1 MKNRILIL
9 SITSFFSIIMVS
21 CGCDPVTAG
30 AIAYTSYKP
39 IVDKGYAAEAETY
52 LKDVSNAAT
61 IYEDAFGGQQP
72 TLDDLKQRGLLL
84 PSASLERDWKI
95 EMSGD
100 LFTATSTD
108 EMPGGA
114 GNTVSFNRQTGKFS
128 GYGFENKSGK

>member
-1 MKNRILIL
+1 
-9 SITSFFSIIMVS
+9 MVS

-30 AIAYTSYKP
+30 AIAFNSYSP
-39 IVDKGYAAEAETY
+39 IVDKGYAAEAENY
-52 LKDVSNAAT
+52 LKEVAGAAT
-61 IYEDAFGGQQP
+61 LYEDQFGGQQP

-84 PSASLERDWKI
+84 PTASLERNWSI

-108 EMPGGA
+108 EMDGGA